1 MFGFFKKEKAKGIVI
16 HAFSNGEYVSLEK
29 VSDPVFAQKLLGDGF
44 GIEPSDGKIKAP
56 VSGKISTVF
65 PTKHAIGITT
75 DEGLEVLL
83 HLGFNTVEL
92 NGEPF
97 TSFVKEGDQVET
109 GDLLTEMDIES
120 IQSVEAVETT
130 CVLVFT
136 NGNDKIQSISFE
148 NLREVHVGENI
159 CTVTLK

>member
-1 MFGFFKKEKAKGIVI
+1 MFGFFNKEKAIKKSV
-16 HAFSNGEYVSLEK
+16 HAFANGKYVALEE
-29 VSDPVFAQKLLGDGF
+29 VGDPVFAQKLLGDGF
-44 GIEPSDGKIKAP
+44 GIEPIDGKIKAP
-56 VSGKISTVF
+56 ISGKISIVF

-97 TSFVKEGDQVET
+97 NSFVKEGDHVET

-120 IQSVEAVETT
+120 IYSVENVEKT

-136 NGNDKIQSISFE
+136 NGNDKIASISFE
-148 NLREVHVGENI
+148 SLGEI
-159 CTVTLK
+159 HAGDIACMVTLK